1 MSLDKNVYRIV
12 SGKNCNTEDVLGLS
26 VAYSVESPL
35 TTVIRVAL
43 RAKGPDDTGLRQE
56 AGRMV
61 ANCIKGAYMIK
72 GSP

>member
-1 MSLDKNVYRIV
+1 VYRIV
-12 SGKNCNTEDVLGLS
+12 CGKSCNTEDVLGLTA
-26 VAYSVESPL
+26 VYSVESPL

-61 ANCIKGAYMIK
+61 ANCIKGAYMLK
-72 GSP
+72 GMPFIYS